1 MIAEILSVGTEI
13 LLGEILNTNSKFL
26 SEELALIGID
36 VYNHTSVGDNEKRL
50 TEAIEIAFKRADII
64 ITTGGLGPTD
74 DDLTKEVISK
84 YFGKKLITHNP
95 TIENMKKYFN
105 NSDGEMPVSNL
116 KQAEMPEGCTIFMN
130 DNGTASG
137 CMIEENGKI
146 AIMLPGPPNEV
157 IPMFKDKIKPYLI
170 KKSEK
175 VLISKSLNL
184 CGIGESDASEIIK
197 DLMLN
202 SKNPTIAPYAG
213 KNEVRFRIT
222 ASGKN
227 EDEAKKLLTPTID
240 KLYKIFKDYIYG
252 ENDETIEI
260 AVINKLKEK
269 NMTIATAESCTGGM
283 LASTMINVPDVSSVF
298 LNGAITYSNESKIS
312 MLNVNKDDLLKYGA
326 VSKEIAIQMAE
337 GIRKKSNAKI
347 GISTTGIAGPNGG
360 TKEKP
365 VGLVY
370 LGISI
375 EGKEAIYKELML
387 TGDRTKIRE
396 KAVNIALY
404 ELLKILKNL

>member
-13 LLGEILNTNSKFL
+13 LLGEILNTNSKYL
-26 SEELALIGID
+26 SSELAAIGID
-36 VYNHTSVGDNEKRL
+36 VFNHTAVGDNEERL
-50 TEAIEIAFKRADII
+50 IQAIDIAFKRADII

-84 YFGKKLITHNP
+84 YFNKKLVTHKP
-95 TIENMKKYFN
+95 TVENIKKYFS
-105 NSDGEMPVSNL
+105 NSNLEMPLSNL
-116 KQAEMPEGCTIFMN
+116 KQAEMPEGCTIFDN
-130 DNGTASG
+130 DNGTAPS

-157 IPMFKDKIKPYLI
+157 IPLFENKIKPYLV
-170 KKSEK
+170 KKSNK
-175 VLISKSLNL
+175 VLVSKSLNL
-184 CGIGESDASEIIK
+184 CGIGESDASEKIK

-202 SKNPTIAPYAG
+202 SKNPTIAPYAS

-222 ASGKN
+222 ASGN
-227 EDEAKKLLTPTID
+227 NIDEAKKLLQPTVC
-240 KLYKIFKDYIYG
+240 KLYEIFKPYIYG
-252 ENDETIEI
+252 EDNDTLEI
-260 AVINKLKEK
+260 AVLKKLKEK

-283 LASTMINVPDVSSVF
+283 LASTIINVPAASSVF

-312 MLNVNKDDLLKYGA
+312 MLGVDKDALLKYGA
-326 VSKEIAIQMAE
+326 VSKEIAMQMAD
-337 GIRKKSNAKI
+337 GIRNKADAEI
-347 GISTTGIAGPNGG
+347 GISITGIAGPDGG
-360 TKEKP
+360 TKDKP

-375 EGKEAIYKELML
+375 NGKDTIYKELL
-387 TGDRTKIRE
+387 LKGDRTKIRE

-404 ELLKILKNL
+404 EILNSLK

>member
-13 LLGEILNTNSKFL
+13 LLGEILNTNSKYL
-26 SEELALIGID
+26 SGELASIGID

-50 TEAIEIAFKRADII
+50 IDAVDIAFKRADLI

-95 TIENMKKYFN
+95 TVENIKNYFA
-105 NSDGEMPVSNL
+105 NSDLEMPLSNL
-116 KQAEMPEGCTIFMN
+116 KQAELPEDCTVFMN

-146 AIMLPGPPNEV
+146 VIMLPGPPNEV
-157 IPMFKDKIKPYLI
+157 IPMFRDKVKPYLI
-170 KKSEK
+170 KKSDK
-175 VLISKSLNL
+175 VLVSKSLNL
-184 CGIGESDASEIIK
+184 CGIGESDAAEIIR

-227 EDEAKKLLTPTID
+227 ENEAKELLKPTVD
-240 KLYKIFKDYIYG
+240 KLYKIFEEYIYG
-252 ENDETIEI
+252 EDND
-260 AVINKLKEK
+260 
-269 NMTIATAESCTGGM
+269 G
-283 LASTMINVPDVSSVF
+283 
-298 LNGAITYSNESKIS
+298 
-312 MLNVNKDDLLKYGA
+312 
-326 VSKEIAIQMAE
+326 
-337 GIRKKSNAKI
+337 AKI
-347 GISTTGIAGPNGG
+347 GISTTGIAGPDGG

-370 LGISI
+370 LGIAI
-375 EGKEAIYKELML
+375 EGKEPIYKELML
-387 TGDRTKIRE
+387 KGDRTKIRE
-396 KAVNIALY
+396 KTVMLTIY
-404 ELLKILKNL
+404 ELLKNLKKL